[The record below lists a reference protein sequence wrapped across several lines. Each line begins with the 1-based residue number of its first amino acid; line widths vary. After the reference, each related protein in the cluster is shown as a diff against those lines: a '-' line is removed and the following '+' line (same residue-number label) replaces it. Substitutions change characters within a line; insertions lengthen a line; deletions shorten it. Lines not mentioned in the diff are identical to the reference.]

1 MAPPATGLAVPTL
14 QLRRYGLPVHI
25 GPTVFGGCRAG
36 FAPGPS
42 LIETTRTNMGG
53 DMGARAILCGA
64 LMTAMA
70 AANLAAGE
78 REVERDEAFY
88 QKTFEQLAA
97 SVVDLEKR
105 DVDKVSAEEIE
116 TIRTLIG
123 QGQAFLANE
132 KLKKIEPLL
141 ERAEALVPL
150 ARARQSRVELER
162 KADQAEREAVEA
174 EGRANESKEKA
185 DATEQRYNELE
196 EKGL

>member
-1 MAPPATGLAVPTL
+1 
-14 QLRRYGLPVHI
+14 
-25 GPTVFGGCRAG
+25 
-36 FAPGPS
+36 
-42 LIETTRTNMGG
+42 
-53 DMGARAILCGA
+53 
-64 LMTAMA
+64 
-70 AANLAAGE
+70 
-78 REVERDEAFY
+78 
-88 QKTFEQLAA
+88 
-97 SVVDLEKR
+97 VVDLEKR
-105 DVDKVSAEEIE
+105 DDDKVSAKEIE

-132 KLKKIEPLL
+132 KLEKIDPLL

-162 KADQAEREAVEA
+162 KADQAEREAVDA

>member
-1 MAPPATGLAVPTL
+1 MA
-14 QLRRYGLPVHI
+14 
-25 GPTVFGGCRAG
+25 
-36 FAPGPS
+36 
-42 LIETTRTNMGG
+42 
-53 DMGARAILCGA
+53 ARAILCGA

-70 AANLAAGE
+70 AGSLAAEE

-88 QKTFEQLAA
+88 QKSFEQLAA
-97 SVVDLEKR
+97 TVVDLEKR
-105 DVDKVSAEEIE
+105 DDDKVSAKDIE

-132 KLKKIEPLL
+132 KLEKIDPLL

-162 KADQAEREAVEA
+162 KADQAEREAVDA

>member
-1 MAPPATGLAVPTL
+1 
-14 QLRRYGLPVHI
+14 
-25 GPTVFGGCRAG
+25 
-36 FAPGPS
+36 
-42 LIETTRTNMGG
+42 
-53 DMGARAILCGA
+53 
-64 LMTAMA
+64 MTAMA
-70 AANLAAGE
+70 AGSLAAEE

-88 QKTFEQLAA
+88 QKSFEQLAA
-97 SVVDLEKR
+97 TVVDLEKR
-105 DVDKVSAEEIE
+105 DDDKVSAKDIE

-132 KLKKIEPLL
+132 KLEKIDPLL

-162 KADQAEREAVEA
+162 KADQAEREAVDA

>member
-1 MAPPATGLAVPTL
+1 
-14 QLRRYGLPVHI
+14 
-25 GPTVFGGCRAG
+25 
-36 FAPGPS
+36 
-42 LIETTRTNMGG
+42 
-53 DMGARAILCGA
+53 MGARAILCGA

-70 AANLAAGE
+70 AGSLAAEE

-88 QKTFEQLAA
+88 QKSFEQLAA
-97 SVVDLEKR
+97 TVVDLEKR
-105 DVDKVSAEEIE
+105 DDDKVSAKDIE

-132 KLKKIEPLL
+132 KLEKIDPLL

-162 KADQAEREAVEA
+162 KADQAEREAVDA